1 MGVAVAKSSGVVAR
15 GFRRHERN
23 GAWGA
28 AKEGLGTA
36 PTGGNPSLALSAA
49 FSACAHCAAY
59 VRCSFARSS
68 SRTRRASVWSCARFR
83 ERDAAA
89 DARFLRRRAS
99 RADSVPDGSEAS
111 EDAFVSSRAQTASL
125 SPAVSSEREPR
136 CEREA
141 RGSFRANLCWG
152 SGKRGKRSNAA
163 NEASSAAKCAA
174 SPASSRGGVD
184 GETRAPWREPREVR
198 AEARR
203 GEAFSAA
210 ETRRAT
216 RREGRDGDA
225 MVAPSSSRG
234 PETASRASPA
244 SRSNANAG
252 GSASA
257 APASSHAQIPD
268 RSTSASSKSCASVDG
283 NAASAPS
290 PPFEG
295 GASNASSPS
304 RNARRDGSGGGAG
317 TAAAAVIVETREER
331 RARGREEG
339 RRGPRG
345 ARRASASG
353 ALGAAEMRRFPGT
366 ISTPGVFRGDVD
378 WPISGRRFVRGREPP
393 KRPIQ

>member
-1 MGVAVAKSSGVVAR
+1 
-15 GFRRHERN
+15 
-23 GAWGA
+23 
-28 AKEGLGTA
+28 
-36 PTGGNPSLALSAA
+36 
-49 FSACAHCAAY
+49 

-111 EDAFVSSRAQTASL
+111 EDAFVSSLAQTASL

-163 NEASSAAKCAA
+163 NEASSAAKTRSPAASFPFFGDSAKCAA

-203 GEAFSAA
+203 GEAFSAV

-234 PETASRASPA
+234 ARDRVARVARVQVERERGRVRVHGAGLEPRADSGQVDVRVVEVVRQRGRERGERVVA
-244 SRSNANAG
+244 ALRG
-252 GSASA
+252 GRVEREFALEER
-257 APASSHAQIPD
+257 AQ
-268 RSTSASSKSCASVDG
+268 RRVGRRRG
-283 NAASAPS
+283 NGR
-290 PPFEG
+290 G
-295 GASNASSPS
+295 GGHR
-304 RNARRDGSGGGAG
+304 RNARRAPRARAGGGTTRAAG
-317 TAAAAVIVETREER
+317 SASRVGEW
-331 RARGREEG
+331 RAGRGRDEAFS
-339 RRGPRG
+339 RHN
-345 ARRASASG
+345 
-353 ALGAAEMRRFPGT
+353 LDTWRFP
-366 ISTPGVFRGDVD
+366 R
-378 WPISGRRFVRGREPP
+378 
-393 KRPIQ
+393 